1 MTNQFGGISM
11 SFVPDYK
18 LSELSKMAGFDTVDE
33 LARYASTTRQ
43 NLDNWNK
50 SQSKQGFLRVVIMG
64 AKVLKAQDIKRRV
77 TMSS

>member
-1 MTNQFGGISM
+1 M

-77 TMSS
+77 NTQA